1 MPLANLRSRH
11 LKRGYRYDG
20 MNKAQTTIDFLKG
33 YKRALIEEER
43 IINMIE
49 HEAKQKGND
58 RSIKELRERLEAP
71 GIKKLRA
78 RLGTLEIK
86 KGEVVQTIEEC
97 TDGYFCRVLSDYYVC
112 ELTFE
117 EIAAD
122 IGYST
127 RHVQRLHDKAVEKIS
142 KRMKK

>member
-1 MPLANLRSRH
+1 MQGKGA
-11 LKRGYRYDG
+11 G

-43 IINMIE
+43 ITNIID
-49 HEAKQKGND
+49 HEIKQKGND
-58 RSIKELRERLEAP
+58 SSIRELRERLTA
-71 GIKKLRA
+71 LA
-78 RLGTLEIK
+78 IK
-86 KGEVVQTIEEC
+86 KGEVIRTIEEC

-117 EIAAD
+117 AIAAD

-127 RHVQRLHDKAVEKIS
+127 RHVQRLHDKAIEKIS
-142 KRMKK
+142 KRIKK

>member
-1 MPLANLRSRH
+1 
-11 LKRGYRYDG
+11 
-20 MNKAQTTIDFLKG
+20 MNKVQTTIDFLKG

-49 HEAKQKGND
+49 HEAKQKGNES
-58 RSIKELRERLEAP
+58 SIKELRERLEA
-71 GIKKLRA
+71 LA
-78 RLGTLEIK
+78 SK
-86 KGEVVQTIEEC
+86 KGEVIRTIEEC
-97 TDGYFCRVLSDYYVC
+97 TDGYFCRVLSDYYIC

-117 EIAAD
+117 AIAAG

-127 RHVQRLHDKAVEKIS
+127 RHVQRLHDKAIEKIS